1 MKPKAVPVPLPLR
14 LQIFAAP
21 AAGACSQAAC
31 VRANA
36 ARSATGD
43 VRGSLMVRARREV
56 SS

>member
-21 AAGACSQAAC
+21 AAGACSLAAC

-36 ARSATGD
+36 ARSAVGG
-43 VRGSLMVRARREV
+43 VRGSLMVHARREV